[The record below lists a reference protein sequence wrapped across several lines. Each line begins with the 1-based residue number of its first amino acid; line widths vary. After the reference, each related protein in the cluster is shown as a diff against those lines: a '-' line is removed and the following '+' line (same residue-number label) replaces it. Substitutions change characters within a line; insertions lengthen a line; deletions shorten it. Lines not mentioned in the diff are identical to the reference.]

1 MKKSYS
7 QIIIDNKTGIVKKRS
22 KKQNPELASKCPDKG
37 NVFDINHLI
46 WVQPKYRH

>member
-7 QIIIDNKTGIVKKRS
+7 QIIIDKKTGIVRKHY

-46 WVQPKYRH
+46 